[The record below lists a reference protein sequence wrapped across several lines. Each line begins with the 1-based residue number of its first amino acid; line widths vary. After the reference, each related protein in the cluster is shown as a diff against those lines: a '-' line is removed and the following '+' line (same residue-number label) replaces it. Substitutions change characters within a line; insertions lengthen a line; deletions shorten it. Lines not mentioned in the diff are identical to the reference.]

1 MSGHFSSSFTF
12 CCPLISSFSRSA
24 TRSLSCQFSSSLN
37 ALESGLHMQVIQYV
51 YYNVILKIY
60 NAYIHLATSMNYS
73 KFQYTFYCRYC
84 RQTSCLDNFQVPTR
98 SVLTSLVSP
107 EGQLLAASV
116 SDFPHPGMPLD
127 LVCMGNTVY
136 VMYILLCHLYYSY
149 IRLIQRYDIS
159 GSILTCS

>member
-1 MSGHFSSSFTF
+1 
-12 CCPLISSFSRSA
+12 
-24 TRSLSCQFSSSLN
+24 
-37 ALESGLHMQVIQYV
+37 MQQYV

-60 NAYIHLATSMNYS
+60 NAYIHLATSMNCS

-84 RQTSCLDNFQVPTR
+84 RQTTCLDNFQVPTP

-116 SDFPHPGMPLD
+116 ADFPHPGMPLD

-149 IRLIQRYDIS
+149 IRLIQRYDIL
-159 GSILTCS
+159 GSILTCSWLGDTKQATCSKIVMQQSREVLRLQLNIYIFHIYMYIYIILYII